1 MEKNSFSIFVLDR
14 NRPEVTVLED
24 VQSALFPCSCFVTDE
39 YFQDGLELL
48 LAKLKD
54 GDAHSVVEA
63 TRPLLDELA
72 HLRLIG
78 NSGIGVRLDDT
89 DLEHFE
95 TIIRWNMAKSH
106 FEITYQIEEDA
117 DVLREVVALVTSI
130 VTDGDGGN
138 LTFSFGENP
147 QGHAFSGYDALVHLA
162 MQFRFANQPI
172 SDGTFQFRPVFFSQ
186 VARSMGF
193 IDTGLIV
200 ET

>member
-1 MEKNSFSIFVLDR
+1 MFGKKEKQAIARLPPQHQALLNDGALAVTQSEEQWAELFRSLATPHPDIHRHRLPPRLMDVVVPIIRVLS
-14 NRPEVTVLED
+14 ED
-24 VQSALFPCSCFVTDE
+24 ASAT
-39 YFQDGLELL
+39 
-48 LAKLKD
+48 
-54 GDAHSVVEA
+54 
-63 TRPLLDELA
+63 
-72 HLRLIG
+72 
-78 NSGIGVRLDDT
+78 SGIGVRLDDT